1 MPFYTPGGSRP
12 GSRTAQE
19 PAARKPA
26 AKPAPK
32 APMKPASAPR
42 QPQTQRSTGAVATTR
57 TAANAPGEYQ
67 YENLGGGWPLFI
79 AICRWFPDFLFD
91 LCRADDA
98 DYELTL
104 IQRVIMR
111 AKARY
116 QYCDITGCRGLTK
129 SFCSQGE
136 ECTEGLVWP
145 RTKCSYYGPAFRQ
158 TSDIGREI
166 YDQLKHNYPVLMS
179 HWEVVSSSKDEFEL
193 GTEYGSS
200 VQIRAY
206 RGGTIHKAVAEEYA
220 QEEKPPFNHADYRR
234 VVLPMIRAQYLV
246 NGRPDPTYIPFK
258 QHSITSAGRRQN
270 PAYEN
275 RCLNFLQMRPGRQ
288 EAFVMDVPYDVV
300 LLMGMR
306 PTAWAE
312 GLKNKLTPEE
322 WAREMESRYTGTDQN
337 PVVRDET
344 LNESR
349 SLLMMEEHHCC
360 KDKENTLKPQDVIY
374 IVGYDVSYADGAR
387 NAKCANV
394 VLKLTRQTSF
404 QKRDKFLK
412 QAVWIDDWQP
422 MDHMVQAQ
430 KLKQLWYRFTFEGSQ
445 TYIAI
450 DAQQYG
456 TAVLQDLMTDLQD
469 GLAPLCTMD
478 HDMYP
483 ELELQGALPVIYPI
497 RASVNGSKDPDSEML
512 RYAIVQF
519 ENRNVQLL
527 TFDHNAGIA
536 AYKVFHHIKH
546 DSNDALIYRPYL
558 KTQELVGQ
566 IQNLKAVPS
575 GSGTSEKRIS
585 NKIQRDS
592 WSALKYALRLAQ
604 KLEFK
609 YLMKPVRKR
618 DWDAAFAAMKNRA
631 RPAQTANRPRTIN
644 RRGGRLF

>member
-1 MPFYTPGGSRP
+1 MPFYKIGQSRP
-12 GSRTAQE
+12 ATQQTAQ
-19 PAARKPA
+19 PAQRQTAAQTPRPA
-26 AKPAPK
+26 AKPT
-32 APMKPASAPR
+32 PR
-42 QPQTQRSTGAVATTR
+42 PQTRTR
-57 TAANAPGEYQ
+57 QTAASRQAPLPVAPEPAAYQ
-67 YENLGGGWPLFI
+67 YENLGDGWPLFI
-79 AICRWFPDFLFD
+79 AICRWWPDFLFD
-91 LCRADDA
+91 LFRADDA

-129 SFCSQGE
+129 SFCSEGE
-136 ECTEGLVWP
+136 ESVEGLVWP
-145 RTKCSYYGPAFRQ
+145 RTKCSYYGPAFKQ
-158 TSDIGREI
+158 TADIGRDI
-166 YDQLKHNYPVLMS
+166 YDQLKHNYPVLMN
-179 HWEVVSSSKDEFEL
+179 HWSVASSSKDEFEIA
-193 GTEYGSS
+193 TELGSS
-200 VQIRAY
+200 IQIRAY

-220 QEEKPPFNHADYRR
+220 QEEKPPFNHSDYRR
-234 VVLPMIRAQYLV
+234 IVLPMIRAQYLV
-246 NGRPDPTYIPFK
+246 NGRPEPSYIPFK

-275 RCLNFLQMRPGRQ
+275 RSRNFLQMRPGRQ
-288 EAFVMDVPYDVV
+288 EAFVMDVPFDVV

-306 PTAWAE
+306 PTAWADT
-312 GLKNKLTPEE
+312 LRNKLTPEE

-360 KDKENTLKPQDVIY
+360 KDDDSRVKPKDVIY
-374 IVGYDVSYADGAR
+374 VVGYDVSYADGAR
-387 NAKCANV
+387 NAKCAAV
-394 VLKLTRQTSF
+394 VLKLTKQTSLN
-404 QKRDKFLK
+404 KKDKFLK
-412 QAVWIDDWQP
+412 QAVWIDDWMP
-422 MDHMVQAQ
+422 TDHMVQAQ
-430 KLKQLWYRFTFEGSQ
+430 RLKQLWYRFTFPGSQ

-469 GLAPLCTMD
+469 GLAPLCCID
-478 HDMYP
+478 NDMFG
-483 ELELQGALPVIYPI
+483 ELRLEGALPVIYPI

-527 TFDHNAGIA
+527 TSDHNSGIS
-536 AYKVFHHIKH
+536 AYKVFHKMKT
-546 DSNDALIYRPYL
+546 DKYDAMIYKPYL

-609 YLMKPVRKR
+609 YLMKPQKHS
-618 DWDAAFAAMKNRA
+618 DWDKAFAAMA
-631 RPAQTANRPRTIN
+631 RRPKATAQTKSRIIIGRK
-644 RRGGRLF
+644 GGRLF